1 MIEKDRL
8 LLVTGGA
15 GFIGSNFVRYYLENH
30 PDDQIIN
37 LDALTYA
44 GYLPGLNDAAGM
56 YPDRYTF
63 VRGNIGNRELV
74 DHLFSQYRPNVVVNF
89 AAESH
94 NSRAVINPGIFFET
108 NVIGTQKL
116 MDASLA
122 NGVERFHHVSTCE
135 VYGDM
140 ALDSS
145 ERFTEHSPYKPRSPY
160 NASKAAA
167 DLTVKAYYET
177 FSLPI
182 TISNCSNN
190 YGPYQ
195 FPEKVIPRF
204 VTSALRKEPLTL
216 YRQSHNKREW
226 LHVKDHCQA
235 IDLILQKG
243 RIGETYNIG
252 SGKEADVEELASRI
266 LKQLGLDESYKT
278 YVEDRPGLDRRY
290 LLDSSKIK
298 TELGWTPKIEFEKGL
313 TETIRWYVQNAWWWE
328 PLLER
333 VPLDESR
340 WNPK

>member
-1 MIEKDRL
+1 MIEKGRKI
-8 LLVTGGA
+8 LVTGGA

-44 GYLPGLNDAAGM
+44 GYPPSLKDVVKKYPG
-56 YPDRYTF
+56 RYTF
-63 VRGNIGNRELV
+63 VRGNIGNAELV
-74 DHLFSQYRPNVVVNF
+74 GHLLSTHKPNAVVNF

-94 NSRAVINPGIFFET
+94 NSRAVTNPGIFFET
-108 NVIGTQKL
+108 NVVGTQRL
-116 MDASLA
+116 MDASLRH
-122 NGVERFHHVSTCE
+122 GVERFHHVSTCE

-140 ALDSS
+140 ALDSN
-145 ERFTEHSPYKPRSPY
+145 ERFTEQSPYKPRSPY

-167 DLTVKAYYET
+167 DMAARAYYET
-177 FSLPI
+177 FNLPI

-195 FPEKVIPRF
+195 LPEKVIPRF
-204 VTSALRKEPLTL
+204 VSSALRKEPLTL

-235 IDLILQKG
+235 IDLILQEG

-252 SGKEADVEELASRI
+252 SGEEADVEELANRI
-266 LKQLGLDESYKT
+266 LEQLGLDESYKT

-298 TELGWTPKIEFEKGL
+298 TEMGWMPKIGFEKGL
-313 TETIRWYVQNAWWWE
+313 TETIQWYAQNTWWWE

-333 VPLDESR
+333 VSIDESQ
-340 WNPK
+340 WKPK